1 MKALFKAGV
10 VALAIASAAVP
21 TLAEAQSRR
30 DRDDRR
36 EDRRDRRE
44 DRWDRREDRHDR
56 REDRRDR
63 RHDGGPGSWDR
74 REDRWDRREDRWDR
88 REDRWDRREDRWDR
102 RDGWWRG
109 RSEFRDYRGRRNGYY
124 FAPGYGY
131 YRVAPTYYGYGWRR
145 GHTVPHAYRR
155 YVVHD
160 PYFYNLRPAP
170 RGHQWIYLDNDLV
183 LIGITSGVIADIV
196 FDVF

>member
-10 VALAIASAAVP
+10 VALALTSVAAP

-44 DRWDRREDRHDR
+44 DR
-56 REDRRDR
+56 
-63 RHDGGPGSWDR
+63 
-74 REDRWDRREDRWDR
+74 REDRWDRRD
-88 REDRWDRREDRWDR
+88 DRREDRWDR
-102 RDGWWRG
+102 RDGRRDDRWDRRDDRRDDRWDRRDDRRHDRWERRDGWWQG
-109 RSEFRDYRGRRNGYY
+109 RSDFRDYRGRRNGYY

-131 YRVAPTYYGYGWRR
+131 YSVAPSYYGRSWRR
-145 GHTVPHAYRR
+145 GHVVPRDYRR

-160 PYFYNLRPAP
+160 PYFYGLRDAP
-170 RGHQWIYLDNDLV
+170 YGHRWVHLDNDLV
-183 LIGITSGVIADIV
+183 LIAIASGVIADIV

>member
-56 REDRRDR
+56 REDR
-63 RHDGGPGSWDR
+63 WDR
-74 REDRWDRREDRWDR
+74 REDRWDRH
-88 REDRWDRREDRWDR
+88 
-102 RDGWWRG
+102 DGWWRG

-183 LIGITSGVIADIV
+183 LIAITSGVIADIV